1 MQNTGSQKLQLLSR
15 NAQQLLKVAQS
26 TFPSATFDTE
36 AFSDCNPDNLSG
48 IDEIQCTWSQAHKLL
63 SNQQFSDS
71 EEAYPA
77 IEQVLLRFSRAT
89 QEVMSSTAS
98 NYDMSRLVGGLL
110 ILALA
115 TSLLL
120 PRIYHE
126 FSQTVSTGI
135 FLVFMV
141 VGYGSM
147 MFASSYVEEEQQFWY
162 WICSGWMFYLHMRSE
177 SPQNSSRRKAG
188 SSPFRLIKLATLGLI
203 ASHRVLRRWNQT
215 GQKFT
220 AEPDI
225 ARDFFPAHPV
235 ALWGLVILTYVDSGY
250 HLLANMPAS
259 APAKLIALITP
270 ALGFMFKLNFAA
282 NDSPELLA
290 DTPLSKLA
298 GSWLGS
304 LSLVLQARLVF
315 GGLAC
320 CGLLAIVS
328 AKASRSTQISKPNA
342 LFHEALHLFLMTQ
355 SRITNVPIFL
365 LFRTQGVILSSLNLT
380 GIEVTA
386 TTLILQY
393 MTFFAFGG
401 SNSISSV
408 DLSSAYNGVGSY
420 SVVGVG
426 ILTFVSN
433 WAGPVWWIS
442 KGHLL
447 RPRTP
452 PSESPEGEK
461 HDSAALFTF
470 QVAASLLSVMAA
482 CTALRTHLFI
492 WTVFSP
498 KYLYSMAWA
507 TANHVAV
514 NILGGIGLACLWPRR

>member
-15 NAQQLLKVAQS
+15 NARQLLKVAQS

-328 AKASRSTQISKPNA
+328 AKASRSTQSKKRFHTVPAVISRN
-342 LFHEALHLFLMTQ
+342 
-355 SRITNVPIFL
+355 
-365 LFRTQGVILSSLNLT
+365 
-380 GIEVTA
+380 
-386 TTLILQY
+386 
-393 MTFFAFGG
+393 
-401 SNSISSV
+401 
-408 DLSSAYNGVGSY
+408 
-420 SVVGVG
+420 
-426 ILTFVSN
+426 
-433 WAGPVWWIS
+433 
-442 KGHLL
+442 
-447 RPRTP
+447 
-452 PSESPEGEK
+452 
-461 HDSAALFTF
+461 
-470 QVAASLLSVMAA
+470 
-482 CTALRTHLFI
+482 
-492 WTVFSP
+492 
-498 KYLYSMAWA
+498 
-507 TANHVAV
+507 
-514 NILGGIGLACLWPRR
+514 